1 MTTILLSPQSSVLR
15 PQSSVLSPNMIV
27 DIHTHL
33 VNYDPATQGYR
44 DFLERYR
51 PGYFGEF
58 SKHYA
63 EPSAVEEL
71 LAAQGVDRAVV
82 LAQETPVTAGMAST
96 RAVIAF
102 CKGAS
107 RLIPFASINPFLEF
121 SPADALRR
129 AVDEGCRGLKL
140 YPSYQFFFPNEPIVY
155 PLYATAARLDVP
167 VVIHTGSSTFPG
179 SRIRYADPLHLDDV
193 AVDFP
198 DLVIILAHAGRP
210 IWYDRAAALARLHR
224 NVYLD
229 LAGLPPAN
237 LPRYFPNLSR
247 LADKMLFGSDW
258 PAIPT
263 EIAENI
269 AAFRALGLPEPAQRA
284 VLGETAARLLGL
296 RTGD

>member
-1 MTTILLSPQSSVLR
+1 M
-15 PQSSVLSPNMIV
+15 
-27 DIHTHL
+27 
-33 VNYDPATQGYR
+33 
-44 DFLERYR
+44 
-51 PGYFGEF
+51 
-58 SKHYA
+58 
-63 EPSAVEEL
+63 
-71 LAAQGVDRAVV
+71 
-82 LAQETPVTAGMAST
+82 
-96 RAVIAF
+96 
-102 CKGAS
+102 
-107 RLIPFASINPFLEF
+107 
-121 SPADALRR
+121 
-129 AVDEGCRGLKL
+129 
-140 YPSYQFFFPNEPIVY
+140 
-155 PLYATAARLDVP
+155 
-167 VVIHTGSSTFPG
+167 
-179 SRIRYADPLHLDDV
+179 